1 MSVYIHKSAINKIYS
16 ADVIE
21 HEEKYYVRVS
31 DVAHVLG
38 AKQPFTFSSDIV
50 KYFEGNHVIKTGVAT
65 EPFRRPDDNA
75 RTPYIEVSNIVY
87 YLQTAKMGQPLSANN
102 KRRLIAELEAYL

>member
-1 MSVYIHKSAINKIYS
+1 MSIYIHKSTIQRIYS

-21 HEEKYYVRVS
+21 HEESYYVRVS

-50 KYFEGNHVIKTGVAT
+50 KFFEGHQVIKTGVAT
-65 EPFRRPDDNA
+65 EPFRRTEDTS
-75 RTPYIEVSNIVY
+75 RTPYIEVRDLVY
-87 YLQTAKMGQPLSANN
+87 YLQMAKMGQPLSANN